1 MYKSLISTIC
11 SLYEQKPVE
20 TDQNDQIS
28 VGSYTTKSFE
38 MSRPAQKLYAHLP
51 KNTDPNVAEKAAIH
65 LDRLFDID
73 KKVTASGRATPTDYE
88 TAKKHAD
95 FAKKHAREMNL
106 EKEHSFIDKHVNNI
120 QKHLGKDDDHI
131 IDAKDVKHPVDSK
144 RFKTPEHQQ
153 NPIGPRNDRDI
164 DNLKRYL
171 LSRSRKAQNKIKI
184 IDD

>member
-28 VGSYTTKSFE
+28 VGSYTTKAFE
-38 MSRPAQKLYAHLP
+38 ISPAAQKLYARLP
-51 KNTDPNVAEKAAIH
+51 KETDPNVAEKAAIH

-73 KKVTASGRATPTDYE
+73 KKVTASGRATPTDYDA
-88 TAKKHAD
+88 AKKHAA
-95 FAKKHAREMNL
+95 FAKKHANEMNL
-106 EKEHSFIDKHVNNI
+106 DTEHSFIDTHLNNI

-131 IDAKDVKHPVDSK
+131 IDAKDVKHPVDNK
-144 RFKTPEHQQ
+144 RFKRPEHQQ
-153 NPIGPRNDRDI
+153 NQIGPRNDRDI

-171 LSRSRKAQNKIKI
+171 LSRSRNAQNKIKI

>member
-171 LSRSRKAQNKIKI
+171 LS
-184 IDD
+184 